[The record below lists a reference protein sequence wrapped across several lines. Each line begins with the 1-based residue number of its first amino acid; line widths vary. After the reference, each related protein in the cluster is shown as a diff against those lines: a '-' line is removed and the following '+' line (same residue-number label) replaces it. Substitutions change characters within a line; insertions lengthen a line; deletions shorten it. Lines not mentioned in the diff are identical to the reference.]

1 MTLKELLLSCKY
13 QSVFNQIY
21 KHFCKER
28 YTYDQ
33 IKIMDVSYCNLFSN
47 ITKIKETD
55 NLKNYSIFLE
65 KLENSSDFDIFLRNP
80 SSGETYALDFVNW
93 SDLLP
98 LEIVSTSEIS
108 LSLKACL
115 ILWEITFWGLDQNDI
130 KKIAEDIL

>member
-1 MTLKELLLSCKY
+1 MTLKELFLSCKY
-13 QSVFNQIY
+13 QSVFNQIH

-33 IKIMDVSYCNLFSN
+33 IKTIDVAYCNLFSS

-55 NLKNYSIFLE
+55 GLKNYSIFLE
-65 KLENSSDFDIFLRNP
+65 KLEDSSDFDIFLRDP

-98 LEIVSTSEIS
+98 LEIVSVNEIS
-108 LSLKACL
+108 LPFKACL
-115 ILWEITFWGLDQNDI
+115 ILWEITFWGLNRNDI
-130 KKIAEDIL
+130 KKVSESIL